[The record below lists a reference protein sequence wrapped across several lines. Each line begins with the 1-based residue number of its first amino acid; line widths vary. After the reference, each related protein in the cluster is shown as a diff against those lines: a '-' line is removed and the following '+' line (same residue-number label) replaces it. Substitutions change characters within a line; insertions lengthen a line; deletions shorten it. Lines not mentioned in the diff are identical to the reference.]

1 MSLTHRS
8 CQPFAILADYRFRRK
23 YACIVRLPAPPPL
36 VFSANLRLHAEASF
50 TTTREPMK
58 QHREHFHSSKSTD
71 IDNRVAFPDSITSKG
86 RVRAQVRPP
95 LTSQYN
101 ELYSAVNAWPT
112 PQQHR
117 ISVDNLWIRYPIT
130 QVQYANGNSEQR
142 KGLDH

>member
-1 MSLTHRS
+1 
-8 CQPFAILADYRFRRK
+8 
-23 YACIVRLPAPPPL
+23 
-36 VFSANLRLHAEASF
+36 
-50 TTTREPMK
+50 MK